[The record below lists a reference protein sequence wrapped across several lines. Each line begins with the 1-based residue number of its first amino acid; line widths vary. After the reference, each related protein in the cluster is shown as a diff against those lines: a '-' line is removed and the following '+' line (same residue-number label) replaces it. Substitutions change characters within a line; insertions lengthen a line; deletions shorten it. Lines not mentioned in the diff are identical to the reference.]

1 MRPFPHVSPAARI
14 HIDTPLV
21 ESDPLA
27 AACGAR
33 VLLKLEAL
41 QPPGSFKAR
50 GMGAA
55 CVAAR
60 DAGATRV
67 VCASG
72 GNAGLAVAYA
82 GHRLGLAVTI
92 VVPTTTASRSK
103 ELIRHFGAELV
114 VHGASWD
121 DSHAHAVALAAER
134 QATYVHPFDDP
145 QVWAGHASMIAE
157 VAAEGVRPAGVVVA
171 VGGGGL
177 LCGVLEGMHAQGW
190 TDVPVVAVETE
201 GADSF
206 ASSVAAG
213 RLVTLER
220 IASIATTL
228 GARTVAAEALAWTSR
243 HRIVPW
249 VVTDRDAVEACL
261 RFADDHRLLVEP
273 ACGAALA
280 AVYKRA
286 EPLDGLDPLL
296 VIVCGGAGVTRA
308 ALETWAKVTGAAAS
322 GRS

>member
-1 MRPFPHVSPAARI
+1 
-14 HIDTPLV
+14 
-21 ESDPLA
+21 
-27 AACGAR
+27 
-33 VLLKLEAL
+33 
-41 QPPGSFKAR
+41 
-50 GMGAA
+50 MGAA